1 MPISRSQ
8 MPRQMYGLGSIV
20 KSIGKT
26 IKKVVKSPIG
36 KAAILGL
43 GAYGLGGG
51 FGAGFKFGNL
61 PGAGLFSGKG
71 AGLGSM
77 FGKVKNLYSGLS
89 GTQKLMG
96 AAGSLG
102 LAALAGAPEEVQM
115 ESQRNVGALR
125 QYLASYYKNLG
136 YSADQIAENVARD
149 TSEYT
154 SGQGGYAM
162 GGRVNYQVGG
172 EVSYDATDPIYGSS
186 AITVTPETVADTF
199 GNQVQQQMG
208 NTYNPPLIK
217 NVMQNQNIAGNPNG
231 VGITN
236 LPGAEPITNLPIAT
250 PDRPITNLPGAEP
263 ITNLPVS
270 DPTIRNQADIADP
283 VTGKTIPKNFM
294 SGFQSFLQESGA
306 MNRPMT
312 GDVVSYRLP
321 DGAVQQGNSTMRGLM
336 NQYLKSIGQ
345 SPTTGVPASD
355 RRINTN
361 ASPLAQAAMAN
372 GGRISL
378 KNGTPKQEIVKPSDS
393 MMVDTTTSNP
403 MPKEKSL
410 KENLDFV
417 KETKGGVSP
426 STTMYMFKM
435 YLDEALKKGQITKEK
450 YNKMLMPFFGKTSEG
465 ITRDF
470 ERYEQSMAYGGRM
483 GYESGTENPLAKLL
497 EDIPLTKGPY
507 KIKRDK
513 DGKIIPPPPPLR
525 GPYKIKRDK
534 DGKIIPPPP
543 PLLLRN
549 KSANGG
555 RINRAYGSDD
565 LVEQASGIEGL
576 DININPKGVKELDLR
591 ETGGFIPP
599 VGVKEK
605 ADDIPAML
613 SNNEFVFTADAVR
626 AAGGGSVNKGAQI
639 MYDTM
644 KKLEN
649 GGTV

>member
-8 MPRQMYGLGSIV
+8 MPRQMYGLGSLV

-26 IKKVVKSPIG
+26 VKKVVKSPIG
-36 KAAILGL
+36 KAAILGFT
-43 GAYGLGGG
+43 GAGLMGLGPLSGLGG
-51 FGAGFKFGNL
+51 FGAKMGS
-61 PGAGLFSGKG
+61 LFSGGG

-77 FGKVKNLYSGLS
+77 FGKVKNLYTGLS
-89 GTQKLMG
+89 GAQKLMG
-96 AAGSLG
+96 AGSLG

-162 GGRVNYQVGG
+162 GGRVNYQ
-172 EVSYDATDPIYGSS
+172 
-186 AITVTPETVADTF
+186 
-199 GNQVQQQMG
+199 
-208 NTYNPPLIK
+208 
-217 NVMQNQNIAGNPNG
+217 
-231 VGITN
+231 
-236 LPGAEPITNLPIAT
+236 
-250 PDRPITNLPGAEP
+250 
-263 ITNLPVS
+263 
-270 DPTIRNQADIADP
+270 
-283 VTGKTIPKNFM
+283 
-294 SGFQSFLQESGA
+294 
-306 MNRPMT
+306 
-312 GDVVSYRLP
+312 
-321 DGAVQQGNSTMRGLM
+321 DG
-336 NQYLKSIGQ
+336 
-345 SPTTGVPASD
+345 TT
-355 RRINTN
+355 
-361 ASPLAQAAMAN
+361 
-372 GGRISL
+372 
-378 KNGTPKQEIVKPSDS
+378 KQEIVKPSDS
-393 MMVDTTTSNP
+393 MMKDTTTSDQIA
-403 MPKEKSL
+403 KSL
-410 KENLDFV
+410 ARKLTTYQESAKGVDRDTKIFLMNDFKKDLKNTGYTLEEV
-417 KETKGGVSP
+417 
-426 STTMYMFKM
+426 MRYMKP
-435 YLDEALKKGQITKEK
+435 K
-450 YNKMLMPFFGKTSEG
+450 
-465 ITRDF
+465 
-470 ERYEQSMAYGGRM
+470 MAYGGRM
-483 GYESGTENPLAKLL
+483 GYAEGMEPLNVLAELSRDLPKSL
-497 EDIPLTKGPY
+497 GPN

-513 DGKIIPPPPPLR
+513 DGKIIPPPPPLK
-525 GPYKIKRDK
+525 GPNKIKRDK
-534 DGKIIPPPP
+534 DGKIIPSSP
-543 PLLLRN
+543 PLLMPIKMPDPLEKILKNMTPEERKRREIINRN
-549 KSANGG
+549 NAATYKKIQQSVMEKLLKIREGMPENERNMRPVPIRKIGPEGISGMAYGG